1 MRVKSL
7 RVKTNIA
14 DEITSSNICLLKVD
28 ACFNVNVIVEFMT
41 ILVSPNN
48 SPLKF
53 FERYL
58 EKFDKVQKGAY
69 KLTVMCTHM
78 KCIW

>member
-1 MRVKSL
+1 MLFVLQKGPTLYGCTNVK
-7 RVKTNIA
+7 
-14 DEITSSNICLLKVD
+14 
-28 ACFNVNVIVEFMT
+28 VIVEFKA

-69 KLTVMCTHM
+69 KLTAMYTRM